1 MSSQL
6 ILFPLLRPILTLGN
20 LVCFL
25 LLSRLLLLLL
35 FDLLSDLTQLL
46 GDLLV
51 IFHNFLLSFD
61 VQEDC
66 KVLLFVDLHKPIVS
80 GFHFDEFF
88 LALLEILIVFDRVG
102 MMLLSQL
109 EKLVPDDFEVYLS
122 TWLLDFKCTETSDDL
137 LLQIF

>member
-6 ILFPLLRPILTLGN
+6 ILFPLLRPVLTLGN

-25 LLSRLLLLLL
+25 LLSRLFLLLLL
-35 FDLLSDLTQLL
+35 DLLSDLTQLL

-66 KVLLFVDLHKPIVS
+66 IVLLLVDLHKPIVS
-80 GFHFDEFF
+80 GFHFDKFF
-88 LALLEILIVFDRVG
+88 LALLEILTVFDCVG

-109 EKLVPDDFEVYLS
+109 EELVPDDFEIHLP
-122 TWLLDFKCTETSDDL
+122 TGLLDLKCTETGDDL